1 MAESAER
8 VAERIWAAWCS
19 GERLPARP
27 ALDGVA
33 AGMAA
38 QDALRAHAGASYGW
52 KIAAT
57 TAAGQAHVAVDG
69 PLPGPLFTRFRRE
82 PGDVL
87 SSDHLHMRVVEAE
100 FAYRLGADVE
110 PGDVLGDGRADG
122 GDPGRV
128 EAALDAVAAVHLAV
142 EVPDSRYERFVG
154 AGAAALLAD
163 AACAGRFVLGPELPG
178 WRELDLS
185 TATTHLWINGER
197 AASGSG
203 GTVMGDPRAALAWL
217 AAELPRHGHRLRA
230 GDVIT
235 TGTTTVPPTIG
246 PGDEVRAVF
255 DGLGEV
261 SVAFAR

>member
-1 MAESAER
+1 VAEISTAGSPEQ

-19 GERLPARP
+19 GERLATRP
-27 ALDGVA
+27 ALDGVP
-33 AGMAA
+33 AGMAV
-38 QDALRAHAGASYGW
+38 QDALRAHAGGSYGW
-52 KIAAT
+52 KLAAT
-57 TAAGQAHVAVDG
+57 TAAGQAHVDVDG

-82 PGDVL
+82 PGEVL
-87 SSDHLHMRVVEAE
+87 ASDHLHMRVVEAE

-110 PGDVLGDGRADG
+110 PGDDVLA
-122 GDPGRV
+122 
-128 EAALDAVAAVHLAV
+128 AVAGVHLAV
-142 EVPDSRYERFVG
+142 EVPDSRFERFAEV
-154 AGAAALLAD
+154 GAAALLAD

-178 WRELDLS
+178 WGELDLS
-185 TATTHLWINGER
+185 TATTHLWINGEL

-203 GTVMGDPRAALAWL
+203 GTVMGDPRTALAWL

-230 GDVIT
+230 GDVVT

-261 SVAFAR
+261 PVAFAR

>member
-19 GERLPARP
+19 GERLAARP

-57 TAAGQAHVAVDG
+57 TAAGQAHVEVDG

-87 SSDHLHMRVVEAE
+87 ASDHLHMRVVEAE

-110 PGDVLGDGRADG
+110 PGDDVLA
-122 GDPGRV
+122 
-128 EAALDAVAAVHLAV
+128 AVAAVHLAV
-142 EVPDSRYERFVG
+142 EVPDSRYERFAG

-163 AACAGRFVLGPELPG
+163 AACAGRFVLGPEVPG
-178 WRELDLS
+178 GRELDLS
-185 TATTHLWINGER
+185 TAGTHLRINGEP

-203 GTVMGDPRAALAWL
+203 GTVMGDPRTALAWL

-230 GDVIT
+230 GDVVT
-235 TGTTTVPPTIG
+235 TGTTTVPPTVG

-255 DGLGEV
+255 EGLGEV
-261 SVAFAR
+261 AVAFAR

>member
-1 MAESAER
+1 VAESAER

-27 ALDGVA
+27 ALDGAA

-57 TAAGQAHVAVDG
+57 TAAGQAHVAVDR

-110 PGDVLGDGRADG
+110 PGGDVLA
-122 GDPGRV
+122 
-128 EAALDAVAAVHLAV
+128 AVAGVHLAV

-203 GTVMGDPRAALAWL
+203 GAPSASFATAALSPS
-217 AAELPRHGHRLRA
+217 AASGLPALSRVDGGAIFAHLRPS
-230 GDVIT
+230 GERR
-235 TGTTTVPPTIG
+235 GRSPLP
-246 PGDEVRAVF
+246 VR
-255 DGLGEV
+255 GRCR
-261 SVAFAR
+261 ARRRSADRRRR

>member
-1 MAESAER
+1 VAERAER

-19 GERLPARP
+19 GERLAARP
-27 ALDGVA
+27 ALDGIA

-57 TAAGQAHVAVDG
+57 TAAGQAHVEVDG

-87 SSDHLHMRVVEAE
+87 AWDHLHMRVVEAE

-110 PGDVLGDGRADG
+110 PGGDVLA
-122 GDPGRV
+122 
-128 EAALDAVAAVHLAV
+128 AVAAVHLAV
-142 EVPDSRYERFVG
+142 EVPDSRYERFAG

-163 AACAGRFVLGPELPG
+163 AACAGRFVLGPEVPG
-178 WRELDLS
+178 GRELDLS
-185 TATTHLWINGER
+185 TAATHLWINGER

-203 GTVMGDPRAALAWL
+203 GTVMGDPRTALAWL

-230 GDVIT
+230 GDVVT
-235 TGTTTVPPTIG
+235 TGTTTAPPTVG

-255 DGLGEV
+255 EGLGEV
-261 SVAFAR
+261 AVAFAR

>member
-1 MAESAER
+1 MAETPTAGSPEE

-19 GERLPARP
+19 GERLAARP

-38 QDALRAHAGASYGW
+38 QDALRARAGASYGW

-57 TAAGQAHVAVDG
+57 TAAGQAHVEVDG

-87 SSDHLHMRVVEAE
+87 ASDHLHMRVVEAE

-110 PGDVLGDGRADG
+110 PGDDVLA
-122 GDPGRV
+122 
-128 EAALDAVAAVHLAV
+128 AVAAVHLAV
-142 EVPDSRYERFVG
+142 EVPDSRYERFAG

-163 AACAGRFVLGPELPG
+163 AACAGRFVLGPEVPG
-178 WRELDLS
+178 GRELDLS
-185 TATTHLWINGER
+185 TAVTHLRINGEP

-203 GTVMGDPRAALAWL
+203 GTVMGDPRTALAWL

-230 GDVIT
+230 GDVVT
-235 TGTTTVPPTIG
+235 TGTTTVPPTVG

-255 DGLGEV
+255 EGLGEV
-261 SVAFAR
+261 AVAFAR

>member
-27 ALDGVA
+27 ALDGAA

-38 QDALRAHAGASYGW
+38 QDALRTHAGASYGW

-110 PGDVLGDGRADG
+110 PDGDVLA
-122 GDPGRV
+122 
-128 EAALDAVAAVHLAV
+128 AVAGVHLAV

-178 WRELDLS
+178 WRERDLS

-203 GTVMGDPRAALAWL
+203 GTVMGDPRTALAWL

-230 GDVIT
+230 GDVVT

>member
-1 MAESAER
+1 VAEVPEQ

-19 GERLPARP
+19 GERLAARP
-27 ALDGVA
+27 DLDGAA

-38 QDALRAHAGASYGW
+38 QDALRAHAGEAYGW

-87 SSDHLHMRVVEAE
+87 ASDHLHMRVVEAE

-110 PGDVLGDGRADG
+110 PGDDVLA
-122 GDPGRV
+122 
-128 EAALDAVAAVHLAV
+128 AVAGVHLAV
-142 EVPDSRYERFVG
+142 EVPDSRYARFVG

-163 AACAGRFVLGPELPG
+163 AACAGRFVLGPEVPG
-178 WRELDLS
+178 WRERDLS

-203 GTVMGDPRAALAWL
+203 GTVMGDPRTALAWL
-217 AAELPRHGHRLRA
+217 AAELPGHGHRLRA
-230 GDVIT
+230 GDVVT

-246 PGDEVRAVF
+246 PGDAVRAVF

-261 SVAFAR
+261 AVAFAR

>member
-1 MAESAER
+1 VAESAER

-27 ALDGVA
+27 ALDGAA

-57 TAAGQAHVAVDG
+57 TAAGQAHVAVDR

-110 PGDVLGDGRADG
+110 PDGDV
-122 GDPGRV
+122 
-128 EAALDAVAAVHLAV
+128 LDAVAGVHLAV

-203 GTVMGDPRAALAWL
+203 GTVMGDPRTALAWI

-230 GDVIT
+230 GDVVT